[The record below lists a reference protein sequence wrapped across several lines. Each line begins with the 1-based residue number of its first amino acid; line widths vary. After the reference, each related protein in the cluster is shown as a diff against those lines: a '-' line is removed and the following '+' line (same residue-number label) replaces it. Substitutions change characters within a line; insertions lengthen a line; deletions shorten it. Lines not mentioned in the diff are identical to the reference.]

1 MGWAEARLSKKREWM
16 DGVDIP
22 ETVMT
27 TRAPPV
33 LKIRKMPKT
42 YIYVLTFSFQ
52 NHMCSFFMINQV
64 RLYDRFELALIT
76 IV

>member
-1 MGWAEARLSKKREWM
+1 MG
-16 DGVDIP
+16 DGVGD
-22 ETVMT
+22 TVMT

-64 RLYDRFELALIT
+64 RFYD
-76 IV
+76 

>member
-1 MGWAEARLSKKREWM
+1 MG
-16 DGVDIP
+16 DGVGD
-22 ETVMT
+22 TVMT

-33 LKIRKMPKT
+33 LKIRKMPKI